1 MQGRITNMYKIFQR
15 EITKNAYDILQNY
28 FSHFTA
34 HMNDLAKTIDFC
46 RKSGTVNGFPF

>member
-1 MQGRITNMYKIFQR
+1 MQGRITNIKFFNGKLLRMLMIYCKTI
-15 EITKNAYDILQNY
+15 